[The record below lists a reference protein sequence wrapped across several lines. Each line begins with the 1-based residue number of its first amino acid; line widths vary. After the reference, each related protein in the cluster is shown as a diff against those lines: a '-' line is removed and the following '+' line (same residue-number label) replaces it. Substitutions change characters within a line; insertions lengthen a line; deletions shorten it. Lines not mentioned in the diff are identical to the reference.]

1 MAKESKAAQEAAQEH
16 HGVPDSQ
23 WEAEHP
29 PAEALAQEER
39 DIESR
44 LPENTAVADDPLAE
58 QEVARA
64 PGGPPQD
71 AADVAA
77 ASAAAPEAGSETVPA
92 SGNKAAEVKPESA
105 EAERDR
111 KRDAER
117 DRGKGK
123 S

>member
-1 MAKESKAAQEAAQEH
+1 MADKAKKDEKDQAAAQEH

-29 PAEALAQEER
+29 PAEVLAQQER
-39 DIESR
+39 EIESR
-44 LPENTAVADDPLAE
+44 MPENTAIAADPLAE
-58 QEVARA
+58 QEIARA

-71 AADVAA
+71 AAEAAA

-92 SGNKAAEVKPESA
+92 SGNKAGEAQPESA

-111 KRDAER
+111 KREKA
-117 DRGKGK
+117 
-123 S
+123 